1 MMIKSIAVICVHTS
15 PLEPLGGKKAGGMNV
30 YVREMAREM
39 GRRGVRVDVFTRRSS
54 PDQPQID
61 HALGENVRV
70 VYVNCGPAVPLDPSA
85 VYPYLQEFTAG
96 VLCFATKHAVN
107 YDMVYAHYWLSG
119 WVANKLKEVWGTPFA
134 QMFHT
139 LGQMKNRIA
148 PADAPNPM
156 PDERVSME
164 MRLMQWADCLI
175 AATRAEYAQLLW
187 LYRADRRKIAV
198 VPPGVDEDLFKPNS
212 RVDALQTLG
221 YAPDERVML
230 FVGRIEPLKAIDSI
244 IEAVKHIQHTEPEL
258 LQRTRFLIVGGS
270 QEDPELARLIDMAAA
285 LGVGGLIDFLGAK
298 DQHLLPTYYAAASA
312 VIMPS
317 DYESFGMVA
326 LEAMASGTPVIAS
339 HVGGLAYLVRDGE
352 TGYLVPAREPIKL
365 AERIADVLRDP
376 EAQARMGE
384 RAAETAR
391 TYAWSVIV
399 DELLRVFN
407 ELLGG
412 GRRVMAPTR

>member
-1 MMIKSIAVICVHTS
+1 MIKSIAVICVHTS
-15 PLEPLGGKKAGGMNV
+15 PLEALGGKKTGGMNV

-39 GRRGVRVDVFTRRSS
+39 GRRGVQVDVFTRRSS
-54 PDQPQID
+54 PDQPLID

-70 VYVNCGPAVPLDPSA
+70 IYVNSGPPVPLDPSA
-85 VYPYLQEFTAG
+85 VYPHLQEFAAG
-96 VLCFATKHAVN
+96 VLCFATKHN
-107 YDMVYAHYWLSG
+107 TRYDMVYAHYWLSG

-148 PADAPNPM
+148 TDAPAFLM
-156 PDERVSME
+156 PDERVTME
-164 MRLMQWADCLI
+164 TRLMHWADCLI
-175 AATRAEYAQLLW
+175 AATRAEYAQMLW

-198 VPPGVDEDLFKPNS
+198 VPPGVDESLFRPHS
-212 RVDALQTLG
+212 RRDALKTLG
-221 YAPDERVML
+221 FAPDEQVML
-230 FVGRIEPLKAIDSI
+230 FVGRIERLKAIDSI
-244 IEAVKHIQHTEPEL
+244 LEAVQHIQQTEPEL
-258 LQRTRFLIVGGS
+258 LTRTHFLIVGGS
-270 QEDPELARLIDMAAA
+270 KDDPELARLIELASA
-285 LGVGGLIDFLGAK
+285 LGIAGLIDFVGAK

-352 TGYLVPAREPIKL
+352 TGYLVPAREPLKL

-376 EAQARMGE
+376 EARSRMGE

-391 TYAWSVIV
+391 TYAWSLIV
-399 DELLRVFN
+399 DELLRVF
-407 ELLGG
+407 EEMLGG
-412 GRRVMAPTR
+412 GRRIPVQVT